1 MAGCIFCAIIGS
13 CLFNAIIVG
22 CFFPV
27 LGFFV
32 FAEVFNDVMFTQ
44 SDDRMVGL
52 WEHQREGL
60 GMILAGISI
69 IFFWY
74 KEGDD

>member
-1 MAGCIFCAIIGS
+1 
-13 CLFNAIIVG
+13 
-22 CFFPV
+22 
-27 LGFFV
+27 
-32 FAEVFNDVMFTQ
+32 MFTQ
-44 SDDRMVGL
+44 PDNRMVGL

-74 KEGDD
+74 KKGGD

>member
-1 MAGCIFCAIIGS
+1 
-13 CLFNAIIVG
+13 
-22 CFFPV
+22 
-27 LGFFV
+27 
-32 FAEVFNDVMFTQ
+32 
-44 SDDRMVGL
+44 MVGL

-74 KEGDD
+74 KKGGD